1 MQDRQGWNQ
10 QQGSGQIQSGVPTP
24 QEWQFAKADRNG
36 QSPAATDASPQNFNS
51 DFQFVRPPAPQDA
64 LKESFD
70 SGSEEFSCII
80 DQKLARRR
88 RNGRISLLVTI
99 TLLLS
104 LTGGGTGW
112 FISDPNRVTALKTA
126 ISDIKGAT
134 DVGAMKAKYDQA
146 LAKIGSRKTEI
157 DDATKMMG
165 IDPTQ
170 QASHEDEYFSK
181 EMREMMGEGEGPTVG
196 ERNRNFAATADQ
208 LLKAGLL
215 KDVSTSGGHS
225 R

>member
-24 QEWQFAKADRNG
+24 QAWQFAKADRNG

-51 DFQFVRPPAPQDA
+51 AFQFVRPPAPQDA

-70 SGSEEFSCII
+70 SYSEEFSRII

-88 RNGRISLLVTI
+88 RNSRISLLVTI

-165 IDPTQ
+165 
-170 QASHEDEYFSK
+170 
-181 EMREMMGEGEGPTVG
+181 EGEGPTVG
-196 ERNRNFAATADQ
+196 ERNRNFAATANQ
-208 LLKAGLL
+208 LIKAGLL